1 MTKCIATP
9 LGRRDLRKMAIIV
22 RIMEECVEELY
33 FDIVHFL
40 DITLPKLD
48 PDFSFNVKP
57 IEEMGECHG
66 LTFPDRKEIQI
77 REDVYNRACEG
88 SGRDRMT
95 MAHELFHL
103 LQHEKSNISYA
114 RTENGNIPLYRD
126 PEWQAE
132 AFGGELLVPHHL
144 IHGMEVEDIIK
155 KCGVSSK
162 AAKCQLVKY

>member
-1 MTKCIATP
+1 
-9 LGRRDLRKMAIIV
+9 
-22 RIMEECVEELY
+22 
-33 FDIVHFL
+33 
-40 DITLPKLD
+40 
-48 PDFSFNVKP
+48 
-57 IEEMGECHG
+57 
-66 LTFPDRKEIQI
+66 
-77 REDVYNRACEG
+77 
-88 SGRDRMT
+88 

-162 AAKCQLVKY
+162 AAKCQLEKY